1 MAAALELEIENECCI
16 CFGNLNNRSKVTLR
30 CTHEFCLKC
39 TLQQLKQKNDCPLCR
54 RNVLP
59 TNDYR
64 SLFGEKKTEH
74 YPRRNIMNT
83 LMEHHTTTTDT
94 HPIHHGIYDDIQS
107 DILSMYSRI
116 TAGR

>member
-1 MAAALELEIENECCI
+1 MAALDLEIEIENECCI
-16 CFGNLNNRSKVTLR
+16 CFGNLDNRSKVTLR
-30 CTHEFCLKC
+30 CRHEFCLKC

-83 LMEHHTTTTDT
+83 LMEHHTTTTGT
-94 HPIHHGIYDDIQS
+94 NPYSYNNVTFYTGI
-107 DILSMYSRI
+107 
-116 TAGR
+116 TGREIFSP